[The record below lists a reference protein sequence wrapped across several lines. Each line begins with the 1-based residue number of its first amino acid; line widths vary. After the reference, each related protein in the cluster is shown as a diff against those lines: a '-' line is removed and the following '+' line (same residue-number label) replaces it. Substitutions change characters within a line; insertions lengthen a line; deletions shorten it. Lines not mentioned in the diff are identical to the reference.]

1 MISDI
6 AAMLLLPRQELSSV
20 DVPEVVNNFRC
31 VVLGLSVNIAFAVG
45 IDSVSPQQDGATAII
60 GGSTGIGRRSLC
72 EHPSPKESQK

>member
-1 MISDI
+1 MCWLNLLGSMISDI

-60 GGSTGIGRRSLC
+60 GG
-72 EHPSPKESQK
+72 